1 MPEINRTME
10 VWARAMKETIS
21 RLPRFP
27 WEEDPL

>member
-10 VWARAMKETIS
+10 VWSRAMREAID